1 MFAHHLAIAG
11 STPIWVLICVSNH
24 ARAGMYLALTVS
36 VSLSVLMF

>member
-1 MFAHHLAIAG
+1 MQIEDPYEVAICAL
-11 STPIWVLICVSNH
+11 TH